1 MRSCHGCRECS
12 CEHGSQLLK
21 WKSWIAALRE
31 GDDCVAVK
39 LENAARELQKNVDV
53 QTEGKWGV
61 EAGPVAFQAR
71 YTSYLNQE
79 ITALNAM
86 AANVRAFAKALDKA
100 VKDLEAGDED
110 AQATLEATLKTIPSS
125 YVSEEMKA
133 IWEGDTTG
141 SPQIPPDLDF

>member
-1 MRSCHGCRECS
+1 MGAENVPANM
-12 CEHGSQLLK
+12 EVNYYK
-21 WKSWIAALRE
+21 WKSWIAALSE
-31 GDDCVAVK
+31 GDDCVAAK
-39 LENAARELQKNVDV
+39 LNSAADELKKNLDV

-71 YTSYLNQE
+71 YTSYLTQE

-86 AANVRAFAKALDKA
+86 ADNVRAFAGALGDA
-100 VKDLEAGDED
+100 VRALEAGDED
-110 AQATLEATLKTIPSS
+110 AQANLEAALKTIPSS

>member
-1 MRSCHGCRECS
+1 MGAENVPANM
-12 CEHGSQLLK
+12 EVNYYK

-39 LENAARELQKNVDV
+39 LENAAQELQKNVDV

-71 YTSYLNQE
+71 YTSYLTQE

-86 AANVRAFAKALDKA
+86 AANVRAFAGALETA
-100 VKDLEAGDED
+100 VRDLEAGDED

>member
-1 MRSCHGCRECS
+1 MGAENVPANM
-12 CEHGSQLLK
+12 EVNYYK
-21 WKSWIAALRE
+21 WKSWIAALSE
-31 GDDCVAVK
+31 DDDCVAAK
-39 LENAARELQKNVDV
+39 LENAARKLQENVDV

-86 AANVRAFAKALDKA
+86 AANVRAFAGALDKA

-110 AQATLEATLKTIPSS
+110 AQANLEAALKTIPSS

>member
-1 MRSCHGCRECS
+1 MGAENVPANM
-12 CEHGSQLLK
+12 EVNYYK
-21 WKSWIAALRE
+21 WKSWIAALSE
-31 GDDCVAVK
+31 DDDCVAVK
-39 LENAARELQKNVDV
+39 LENAAKELQKNVDV

-86 AANVRAFAKALDKA
+86 AANVRAFAGALDKA

-110 AQATLEATLKTIPSS
+110 AQANLEATLKTIPSS

>member
-1 MRSCHGCRECS
+1 MGAENVPANM
-12 CEHGSQLLK
+12 EVNYYK

-39 LENAARELQKNVDV
+39 LENAAKELQKNVDV

-71 YTSYLNQE
+71 YTSYLTQE

-86 AANVRAFAKALDKA
+86 AANVRRFAGALGDA
-100 VKDLEAGDED
+100 VRALEAGDED

>member
-1 MRSCHGCRECS
+1 MGAENVPANM
-12 CEHGSQLLK
+12 EVNYYK
-21 WKSWIAALRE
+21 WKSWIAALSE
-31 GDDCVAVK
+31 DDDCVAAK
-39 LENAARELQKNVDV
+39 LENAARKLQENVDV

-133 IWEGDTTG
+133 IWEGDATG

>member
-1 MRSCHGCRECS
+1 MGAENVPANM
-12 CEHGSQLLK
+12 EVNYYK

-31 GDDCVAVK
+31 GDDCVAAK
-39 LENAARELQKNVDV
+39 LENAANKLQQNLDV

-71 YTSYLNQE
+71 YTSYLTQE

-86 AANVRAFAKALDKA
+86 ADNVRAFAGALDKA

-110 AQATLEATLKTIPSS
+110 AQANLEAALKTIPSS

>member
-1 MRSCHGCRECS
+1 MGAENVPANM
-12 CEHGSQLLK
+12 EVNYYK
-21 WKSWIAALRE
+21 WKSWIAALSE

-39 LENAARELQKNVDV
+39 LENAAQELQKNVDV

-71 YTSYLNQE
+71 YTSYLTQE
-79 ITALNAM
+79 IAALNAM
-86 AANVRAFAKALDKA
+86 AANVRAFAGALDKA
-100 VKDLEAGDED
+100 VRALEAGDED

>member
-1 MRSCHGCRECS
+1 MGAENVPTNM
-12 CEHGSQLLK
+12 EVNYYK

-71 YTSYLNQE
+71 YTSYLTQE

-86 AANVRAFAKALDKA
+86 AANVRAFAGALGDA
-100 VKDLEAGDED
+100 VRALEAGDED
-110 AQATLEATLKTIPSS
+110 AQANLEATLKTIPSS

>member
-1 MRSCHGCRECS
+1 MGAENVPANM
-12 CEHGSQLLK
+12 EVNYYK
-21 WKSWIAALRE
+21 WKSWIAALSE
-31 GDDCVAVK
+31 DDDCVAVK

-61 EAGPVAFQAR
+61 EEGPVAFQAR
-71 YTSYLNQE
+71 YTSYLTQE

-86 AANVRAFAKALDKA
+86 AANVRAFAGALGDA
-100 VKDLEAGDED
+100 VRALEAGDED
-110 AQATLEATLKTIPSS
+110 AQANLEATLKTIPSS

>member
-1 MRSCHGCRECS
+1 MGAENVPANM
-12 CEHGSQLLK
+12 EVNYYK
-21 WKSWIAALRE
+21 WKSWIAALSE
-31 GDDCVAVK
+31 DDDCVAVK
-39 LENAARELQKNVDV
+39 LNRAADELKKNLDV

-71 YTSYLNQE
+71 YTSYLTQE

-86 AANVRAFAKALDKA
+86 ADNVRAFAGALGDA
-100 VKDLEAGDED
+100 VRALEAGDED
-110 AQATLEATLKTIPSS
+110 AQANLEAALKTIPSS

-133 IWEGDTTG
+133 IWEGDATG

>member
-1 MRSCHGCRECS
+1 MGAENVPANM
-12 CEHGSQLLK
+12 EVNYYK
-21 WKSWIAALRE
+21 WKSWIAALSE
-31 GDDCVAVK
+31 DDDCVAAK
-39 LENAARELQKNVDV
+39 LENAARKLQENVDV

-86 AANVRAFAKALDKA
+86 ADNVRTFAGALGDA
-100 VKDLEAGDED
+100 VRALEAGDED

>member
-1 MRSCHGCRECS
+1 MGAENVPANM
-12 CEHGSQLLK
+12 EVNYYK
-21 WKSWIAALRE
+21 WKSWIAALSE
-31 GDDCVAVK
+31 DEDCVAVK
-39 LENAARELQKNVDV
+39 LENAAKELQKNVDV

-71 YTSYLNQE
+71 YTSYLTQE

-86 AANVRAFAKALDKA
+86 AANVRDFVGTLETA
-100 VKDLEAGDED
+100 VRALEAGDED

>member
-1 MRSCHGCRECS
+1 MGAENVPANM
-12 CEHGSQLLK
+12 EVNYYK
-21 WKSWIAALRE
+21 WKSWIAALSE
-31 GDDCVAVK
+31 DDDCVAAK
-39 LENAARELQKNVDV
+39 LENAARKLQENVDV

-86 AANVRAFAKALDKA
+86 AANVREFAKALDKA

-110 AQATLEATLKTIPSS
+110 AQANLEATLKTIPSS

>member
-1 MRSCHGCRECS
+1 MGAENVPANM
-12 CEHGSQLLK
+12 EVNYYK

-31 GDDCVAVK
+31 GDDCVAKK
-39 LENAARELQKNVDV
+39 LENAARKLQENVDV

-71 YTSYLNQE
+71 YTSYLTQE

-86 AANVRAFAKALDKA
+86 ADNVRAFAGALDKA

>member
-1 MRSCHGCRECS
+1 MGAENVPANM
-12 CEHGSQLLK
+12 EATYEK
-21 WKSWIAALRE
+21 WKSWIAALSE
-31 GDDCVAVK
+31 DDDCVAAK
-39 LENAARELQKNVDV
+39 LENAARKLQENVDV

-61 EAGPVAFQAR
+61 EEGPVAFQAR

-133 IWEGDTTG
+133 IWEGDATG

>member
-1 MRSCHGCRECS
+1 MGAENVPANM
-12 CEHGSQLLK
+12 EVNYYK
-21 WKSWIAALRE
+21 WKSWIAALSE
-31 GDDCVAVK
+31 DDDCVAVK

-86 AANVRAFAKALDKA
+86 AANVRAFAGALGDA
-100 VKDLEAGDED
+100 VRALEAGDED

-133 IWEGDTTG
+133 IWEGDATG

>member
-1 MRSCHGCRECS
+1 MGAENVPANM
-12 CEHGSQLLK
+12 EVNYYK
-21 WKSWIAALRE
+21 WKSWIAALSE
-31 GDDCVAVK
+31 DDDCVAVK
-39 LENAARELQKNVDV
+39 LENAAKELQKNVDV

-71 YTSYLNQE
+71 YTSYLTQE

-86 AANVRAFAKALDKA
+86 AANVRDFAGALGDA
-100 VKDLEAGDED
+100 VRALEAGDED
-110 AQATLEATLKTIPSS
+110 AEATLEAALKTIPSS

>member
-1 MRSCHGCRECS
+1 MGAENVPANM
-12 CEHGSQLLK
+12 EVNYYK

-39 LENAARELQKNVDV
+39 LENAAKELQQNVDV

-71 YTSYLNQE
+71 YTSYLTQE
-79 ITALNAM
+79 VTALNAM
-86 AANVRAFAKALDKA
+86 AANVRAFAGALGDA
-100 VKDLEAGDED
+100 VRALEAGDED

-133 IWEGDTTG
+133 IWEGDATG
-141 SPQIPPDLDF
+141 SPQIPPDLDY

>member
-1 MRSCHGCRECS
+1 MGAENVPANM
-12 CEHGSQLLK
+12 EATYEK
-21 WKSWIAALRE
+21 WKSWIAALSE
-31 GDDCVAVK
+31 DDDCVAAK
-39 LENAARELQKNVDV
+39 LENAARKLQENVDV

-61 EAGPVAFQAR
+61 EEGPVAFQAR

>member
-1 MRSCHGCRECS
+1 MGAENVPANM
-12 CEHGSQLLK
+12 EVNYYK

-39 LENAARELQKNVDV
+39 LENAAKELQQNVDV

-71 YTSYLNQE
+71 YTSYLTQE
-79 ITALNAM
+79 VTALNAM
-86 AANVRAFAKALDKA
+86 AANVRAFAGALGDA
-100 VKDLEAGDED
+100 VRALEAGDED
-110 AQATLEATLKTIPSS
+110 AQANLEAALKTIPSS

-133 IWEGDTTG
+133 IWEGDATG

>member
-1 MRSCHGCRECS
+1 MGAENVPANM
-12 CEHGSQLLK
+12 EVNYYK
-21 WKSWIAALRE
+21 WKSWIAALSE
-31 GDDCVAVK
+31 DDDCVAAK
-39 LENAARELQKNVDV
+39 LENAARKLQENVDV
-53 QTEGKWGV
+53 QTEAKWGV
-61 EAGPVAFQAR
+61 EEGPVAFQAR

>member
-1 MRSCHGCRECS
+1 MGAENVPANM
-12 CEHGSQLLK
+12 EVNYYK
-21 WKSWIAALRE
+21 WKSWIAALSE
-31 GDDCVAVK
+31 DDDCVAVK
-39 LENAARELQKNVDV
+39 LENAAKELQKNVDV

-86 AANVRAFAKALDKA
+86 AANVRDFAGALGDA
-100 VKDLEAGDED
+100 VRALEAGDED
-110 AQATLEATLKTIPSS
+110 AQANLEAALKTIPSS

>member
-1 MRSCHGCRECS
+1 MGAENVPANM
-12 CEHGSQLLK
+12 EVNYYK

-39 LENAARELQKNVDV
+39 LENAAQELQKNVDV

-61 EAGPVAFQAR
+61 EEGPVAFQAR
-71 YTSYLNQE
+71 YTSYLTQE

-86 AANVRAFAKALDKA
+86 ADNVRAFAGALDKA
-100 VKDLEAGDED
+100 VKDLEAGDEE
-110 AQATLEATLKTIPSS
+110 AEANLEAALKTIPSS

>member
-1 MRSCHGCRECS
+1 MGAENVPANM
-12 CEHGSQLLK
+12 EVNYYK
-21 WKSWIAALRE
+21 WKSWIAGLSE

-39 LENAARELQKNVDV
+39 LENAAKELQKNVDV

-61 EAGPVAFQAR
+61 EEGPVAFQAR
-71 YTSYLNQE
+71 YTSYLTQE

-86 AANVRAFAKALDKA
+86 ADNVRAFAGALDKA

-110 AQATLEATLKTIPSS
+110 AQANLEAALKTIPSS

>member
-1 MRSCHGCRECS
+1 MGAENVPANM
-12 CEHGSQLLK
+12 EVNYYK

-39 LENAARELQKNVDV
+39 LENAAQELQKNVDV

-71 YTSYLNQE
+71 YTSYLTQE

-86 AANVRAFAKALDKA
+86 ADNVRAFAGALDKA

-110 AQATLEATLKTIPSS
+110 AQANLEAALKTIPSS

>member
-1 MRSCHGCRECS
+1 MGAENVPANM
-12 CEHGSQLLK
+12 EVNYYK
-21 WKSWIAALRE
+21 WKSWIAALSE

-39 LENAARELQKNVDV
+39 LENAARELQENVDV

-86 AANVRAFAKALDKA
+86 AANVRAFAGALGDA
-100 VKDLEAGDED
+100 VRALEAGDED
-110 AQATLEATLKTIPSS
+110 AQANLEATLKTIPSS

>member
-1 MRSCHGCRECS
+1 MGAENVPANM
-12 CEHGSQLLK
+12 EVNYYK
-21 WKSWIAALRE
+21 WKSWIAALSE
-31 GDDCVAVK
+31 GEDCVAVK
-39 LENAARELQKNVDV
+39 LENAAKELQKNLDV

-71 YTSYLNQE
+71 YTSYLTQE

-86 AANVRAFAKALDKA
+86 ADSVRAFAGALETA
-100 VKDLEAGDED
+100 VRDLEAGDED

>member
-1 MRSCHGCRECS
+1 MGAENVPANM
-12 CEHGSQLLK
+12 EVNYYK
-21 WKSWIAALRE
+21 WKSWIAALSE
-31 GDDCVAVK
+31 DDDCVAAQ
-39 LENAARELQKNVDV
+39 LENAARKLQENVDV

-61 EAGPVAFQAR
+61 EEGPVAFQAR

-133 IWEGDTTG
+133 IWEGDATG

>member
-1 MRSCHGCRECS
+1 MGAENVPANM
-12 CEHGSQLLK
+12 EVNYYK

-31 GDDCVAVK
+31 GDDCVAKK
-39 LENAARELQKNVDV
+39 LENAARKLQENVDV

-71 YTSYLNQE
+71 YTSYLTQE

-86 AANVRAFAKALDKA
+86 AANVREFAGALETA
-100 VKDLEAGDED
+100 VRAREAGDED
-110 AQATLEATLKTIPSS
+110 AQANLEATLKTIPSS

>member
-1 MRSCHGCRECS
+1 MGAENVPANM
-12 CEHGSQLLK
+12 EVNYYK
-21 WKSWIAALRE
+21 WKSWIAALSE
-31 GDDCVAVK
+31 DDDCVAVK
-39 LENAARELQKNVDV
+39 LENAAKELQKNVDV

-71 YTSYLNQE
+71 YTSYLTQE

-86 AANVRAFAKALDKA
+86 ADNVRAFAGALDKA

-110 AQATLEATLKTIPSS
+110 AQANLEAALKTIPSS

>member
-1 MRSCHGCRECS
+1 MGAENVPANM
-12 CEHGSQLLK
+12 EVNYYK
-21 WKSWIAALRE
+21 WKSWIAALSE
-31 GDDCVAVK
+31 DDDCVAVK
-39 LENAARELQKNVDV
+39 LENAAQELQENVDV

-61 EAGPVAFQAR
+61 EEGPVAFQAR

-110 AQATLEATLKTIPSS
+110 AQANLEATLKTIPSS

>member
-1 MRSCHGCRECS
+1 MGAENVPANM
-12 CEHGSQLLK
+12 EVNYYK

-39 LENAARELQKNVDV
+39 LENAANKLQQNLDV

-71 YTSYLNQE
+71 YTSYLTQE

-86 AANVRAFAKALDKA
+86 AANVREFAKALETA
-100 VKDLEAGDED
+100 VRDLEAGDED
-110 AQATLEATLKTIPSS
+110 AQADRKSTRLNSSHESPSRMPSS
-125 YVSEEMKA
+125 A
-133 IWEGDTTG
+133 
-141 SPQIPPDLDF
+141 

>member
-1 MRSCHGCRECS
+1 MGAENVPANM
-12 CEHGSQLLK
+12 EVNYYK

-31 GDDCVAVK
+31 GDDSVAVK
-39 LENAARELQKNVDV
+39 LENAAKELQKNVDV

-71 YTSYLNQE
+71 YTSYLTQE
-79 ITALNAM
+79 VTALNAM
-86 AANVRAFAKALDKA
+86 AANVRAFAGALGDA
-100 VKDLEAGDED
+100 VRALEAGDED

-133 IWEGDTTG
+133 IWEGDATG
-141 SPQIPPDLDF
+141 SPQIPPDLDY

>member
-1 MRSCHGCRECS
+1 MGAENVPANM
-12 CEHGSQLLK
+12 EVNYYK

-39 LENAARELQKNVDV
+39 LENAAQELQKNVDV

-71 YTSYLNQE
+71 YTSYLTQE

-86 AANVRAFAKALDKA
+86 AANVREFAKALETA
-100 VKDLEAGDED
+100 VRALEAGDED
-110 AQATLEATLKTIPSS
+110 AQANLEATLKTIPSS

>member
-1 MRSCHGCRECS
+1 MGAENVPANM
-12 CEHGSQLLK
+12 EVNYYK

-71 YTSYLNQE
+71 YTSYLTQE

-86 AANVRAFAKALDKA
+86 AANVRAFAGALGDA
-100 VKDLEAGDED
+100 VRALEAGDED